1 MKRSS
6 TALTGGFSRPG
17 TPARSSTESLRFDA
31 NPPAPEIVV
40 PSPVAESP
48 AREAAESAA
57 EPTGPSKLSSPPI
70 AAPDPTPAPAPILA
84 PAPAPAAA
92 PAASSDAVPASLLE
106 SALPRKSSPEPIPA
120 KSAEVP
126 PYVSR
131 SPESLSRAAS
141 EHPDE
146 ALPVRQS
153 EDSGSTQSHG
163 QVIPHDRQLPTEVQA
178 APLESGAP
186 VAAQVEQEALAAP
199 KTLSSR
205 TNSRT
210 NLASVDRVSTPP
222 LATEAPTVRVD
233 NVSNAGTTIS
243 WQDNPPIFLSGI
255 CGGGQSYVEE

>member
-17 TPARSSTESLRFDA
+17 TPARSSSESLRFDA
-31 NPPAPEIVV
+31 NPSGPEIVV

-70 AAPDPTPAPAPILA
+70 AAPDPTPAPVPLLAPAPILA

-106 SALPRKSSPEPIPA
+106 SSLTALPRESSPEPIPA

-146 ALPVRQS
+146 ALLVRQS

-163 QVIPHDRQLPTEVQA
+163 QVISHDRQLPIEVQA

-186 VAAQVEQEALAAP
+186 VASQVEQEALAAP

-210 NLASVDRVSTPP
+210 NLASFDRVSTPP

-233 NVSNAGTTIS
+233 NVSNASTTIP
-243 WQDNPPIFLSGI
+243 W
-255 CGGGQSYVEE
+255 

>member
-1 MKRSS
+1 MGTIMKRSS

-31 NPPAPEIVV
+31 SAPGPEVVV

-57 EPTGPSKLSSPPI
+57 AEPTGPSKLSSPPI
-70 AAPDPTPAPAPILA
+70 APDPVPAPLLAPAPVLA
-84 PAPAPAAA
+84 PAPAPEAA
-92 PAASSDAVPASLLE
+92 PAASSDAVPVSLLE
-106 SALPRKSSPEPIPA
+106 SLPRKSSPEPIPA
-120 KSAEVP
+120 KSADVP

-146 ALPVRQS
+146 APPVRQS

-163 QVIPHDRQLPTEVQA
+163 QVIPQDRQLPTEVHA
-178 APLESGAP
+178 
-186 VAAQVEQEALAAP
+186 EQEALAVP

-222 LATEAPTVRVD
+222 LATEAPSVRVD
-233 NVSNAGTTIS
+233 NVSNASTTIP
-243 WQDNPPIFLSGI
+243 WQDNPPIFIRHLRRWPVL
-255 CGGGQSYVEE
+255 C